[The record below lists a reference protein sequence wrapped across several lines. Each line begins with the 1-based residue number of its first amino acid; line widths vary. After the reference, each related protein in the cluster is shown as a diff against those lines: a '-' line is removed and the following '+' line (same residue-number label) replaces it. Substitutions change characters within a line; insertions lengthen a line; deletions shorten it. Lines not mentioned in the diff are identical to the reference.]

1 MKPHP
6 SSWSLVFVGPRA
18 SARIYRNAPRKSES
32 PRTPQVYAAVPKA
45 LVAAK
50 KNAERR
56 LEAPEML
63 EPSESVTLPLPAPRD
78 PAPRALEP
86 LRGASDHEVDE
97 LLERLEAP
105 RSRSA
110 AGGPK
115 YRRSP
120 LILPPTRESSR
131 PTAAPETVPAVHV
144 HAMTRPSVARHE
156 ALLDKVILLRE
167 SGVSPRRRRREF
179 DTTVTIPRVEH
190 ARATKWLGVA
200 RVVFCLGVLF
210 AVAALAFVAGRS

>member
-18 SARIYRNAPRKSES
+18 SARIYRNAPRNSES
-32 PRTPQVYAAVPKA
+32 SRPSQVYAAVPKA
-45 LVAAK
+45 IVAAK

-56 LEAPEML
+56 AAPHSSHEAP
-63 EPSESVTLPLPAPRD
+63 VLPLAASPVRAPQRS
-78 PAPRALEP
+78 LEP
-86 LRGASDHEVDE
+86 LRGATDHEVDA
-97 LLERLEAP
+97 LLDKLEVT
-105 RSRSA
+105 RSRSTSS
-110 AGGPK
+110 GPK

-120 LILPPTRESSR
+120 LILPPTRASDRSAKS
-131 PTAAPETVPAVHV
+131 PTTEPDVHV

-156 ALLDKVILLRE
+156 ALLDKVIVLRE

-179 DTTVTIPRVEH
+179 DTTVSIPRVAH
-190 ARATKWLGVA
+190 ARATKWLGFA

>member
-18 SARIYRNAPRKSES
+18 SARIYRNAARKSES
-32 PRTPQVYAAVPKA
+32 PRTAQVYAAVPKA

-50 KNAERR
+50 KNAERC
-56 LEAPEML
+56 LEPREII
-63 EPSESVTLPLPAPRD
+63 EPSESATLPLPAL
-78 PAPRALEP
+78 AAGASRALEP
-86 LRGASDHEVDE
+86 LRGATEREVDE
-97 LLERLEAP
+97 LLNGLEAP
-105 RSRSA
+105 RARTA
-110 AGGPK
+110 PEGPK

-120 LILPPTRESSR
+120 LILPPTRASSR
-131 PTAAPETVPAVHV
+131 PAAATETGPTVHV

-156 ALLDKVILLRE
+156 ALLDKVIVLRE

-179 DTTVTIPRVEH
+179 DTTVSIPRVDH
-190 ARATKWLGVA
+190 ARATKWLAFA